1 MSKISNIISKQVVS
15 LYEANLVGTIVNV
28 FFDEKLCKLK
38 GLIVVDDENEKEYEL
53 SLKDVFS
60 MSKDAFVIKNVSK
73 LKEVILQ
80 EDFNN
85 PINKV
90 CISINGEILG
100 KIIDVEI
107 DNGVVEN
114 IILENGKQLSSSMV
128 VACENVVIV
137 NDTNNSVK
145 RSGFA
150 PKMKKINTD
159 NIIVKIQQSNVE
171 DEKKQVQLIPPRFV
185 AKSMLG
191 QVSLKTVKGLNNEII
206 VKKGELITSAII
218 EKARLHNV
226 LNLLV

>member
-38 GLIVVDDENEKEYEL
+38 GLIVIDDENEKEYEL

-114 IILENGKQLSSSMV
+114 IILENGNQLSSSMV

-137 NDTNNSVK
+137 NDTNSSVK